1 MELFINIENVKI
13 TSGIYSIQNIHNNK
27 RYIGKSKNIK
37 KRIMSHHIYEYKN
50 SNNECYNCKFYQ
62 ALRKYGLSSFKF
74 EILEECEIKD
84 LDDREVYWINYY
96 DTFKHGYNST
106 LGGKNLSS
114 KIFSKESSFK
124 RQNTLTKNKSLK
136 SENHP
141 LAKLKNEEVINIRK
155 RYIEGETTL
164 NIYQDYKNLYSY
176 NSFKRIIFGYTYKD
190 VGYIPLKENIRYTNK
205 DKSLGK
211 IDKEIIIN
219 IRNDYKSKNY
229 TYKLL
234 AEKYGLSISTI
245 GKIVNYQLYKYIN

>member
-1 MELFINIENVKI
+1 M
-13 TSGIYSIQNIHNNK
+13 
-27 RYIGKSKNIK
+27 
-37 KRIMSHHIYEYKN
+37 
-50 SNNECYNCKFYQ
+50 
-62 ALRKYGLSSFKF
+62 
-74 EILEECEIKD
+74 
-84 LDDREVYWINYY
+84 
-96 DTFKHGYNST
+96 
-106 LGGKNLSS
+106 
-114 KIFSKESSFK
+114 
-124 RQNTLTKNKSLK
+124 K

-176 NSFKRIIFGYTYKD
+176 NYFKRIIFGYTYKD